1 MYRLAGRL
9 SALSFALWAML
20 VFPAVAAEEK
30 KGGMPQLDPTA
41 FAPQI
46 VWLVITFILLYLLM
60 SRVGLPRVAAVL
72 EQRRKRISDD
82 LGAAER
88 LKQDAETAMATY
100 QAALAK
106 ARTEAQ
112 AVAAKLREQ
121 SNAEATSRRATLDA
135 ELGQKGRAA
144 DAAVAAAKQAALA
157 NLRGVAVEA
166 SRSAVARLLGTSIS
180 PAAAEAA
187 VEAATKERG

>member
-1 MYRLAGRL
+1 MYRLAARSSVCGI
-9 SALSFALWAML
+9 ALWAML
-20 VFPAVAAEEK
+20 ALPAVAAQEK

-46 VWLVITFILLYLLM
+46 VWLAITFILLYLLM

-72 EQRRKRISDD
+72 EKRRKRISDD
-82 LGAAER
+82 LSAAER

-112 AVAAKLREQ
+112 AIGAKLREQ
-121 SNAEATSRRATLDA
+121 NNAETTSRRAALDA

-144 DAAVAAAKQAALA
+144 EAAVVAAKQAALA
-157 NLRGVAVEA
+157 NLRSVAVEA
-166 SRSAVARLLGTSIS
+166 SRNAVDRLLGTSVS

-187 VEAATKERG
+187 VAAAIKERG